1 MGTHQQLS
9 AVANVQPRLLRHMET
24 AERVDS
30 LVLARTRNIEQ
41 GVVELARRG
50 ATDSDGLA
58 SSLAVLPAF
67 HIFTDTAVV
76 KLDEAV
82 RPRRR

>member
-1 MGTHQQLS
+1 MGTYQQLS
-9 AVANVQPRLLRHMET
+9 AVANVQPRLLRHMEV

-41 GVVELARRG
+41 GVVELARRR
-50 ATDSDGLA
+50 ATDSDGLV
-58 SSLAVLPAF
+58 SPLAVLPAF
-67 HIFTDTAVV
+67 SPTTDTSVV